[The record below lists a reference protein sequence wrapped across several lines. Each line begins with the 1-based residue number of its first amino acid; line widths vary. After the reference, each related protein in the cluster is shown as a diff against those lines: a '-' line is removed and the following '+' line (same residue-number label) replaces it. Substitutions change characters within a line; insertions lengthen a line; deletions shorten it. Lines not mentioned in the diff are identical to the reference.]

1 MEIKDYKARFDF
13 KSADEDGRIV
23 GYGAFYNNEDGAGD
37 IIRKGSFSEIKR
49 RIRMLYQH
57 KDLIGSWDSVTEDDD
72 GLVVAGKINI
82 KTKLGSDVYEL
93 AKAGDLTDLSIGF
106 VSNEFKYNN
115 KGIREI
121 TKADLYEVSLVSF
134 PANER
139 ANIINV
145 KAQDI
150 TNERDFEEV
159 LRNFLGFSHKQAK
172 HIANFGYK
180 SLMKK
185 QEKSADLDLNEILT
199 DLKNFKI

>member
-13 KSADEDGRIV
+13 KSNGDDGRIV
-23 GYGAFYNNEDGAGD
+23 GYGAFYNNEDSSGD
-37 IIRKGSFSEIKR
+37 IIRKGSFAEIKR

-57 KDLIGSWDSVTEDDD
+57 RDLIGSWDSVTEDED
-72 GLVVAGKINI
+72 GLVVTGKINI

-93 AKAGDLTDLSIGF
+93 AKAKDLTDLSIGF
-106 VSNEFKYNN
+106 VSEDFKYND

-134 PANER
+134 PANEK

-145 KAQDI
+145 KAHDI
-150 TNERDFEEV
+150 NSERDFEEV